1 MNEPPADESPL
12 SPHRAFVVQFRE
24 NADVERG
31 QWAGR
36 VEHVTSSQATRFQSV
51 DELLAFVA
59 RVLAAPAKKDPNP

>member
-31 QWAGR
+31 RLTGR
-36 VEHVTSSQATRFQSV
+36 IEHVTSGQATHFQSL
-51 DELLAFVA
+51 EQLLAFVA
-59 RVLAAPAKKDPNP
+59 RVLATLARQPPGE